1 MKLNIILNKNIQNII
16 GVNNELLVTI
26 KKDLE
31 WFKEHT
37 INSIIV
43 MGYNT
48 FKSLPGNKTINPLK
62 NRLNIVISNNHYNE
76 LLKDIKPDDHIIVYR
91 SFKEFYNHWV
101 PNKENGNQN
110 FYELNEKLRS
120 NLLENYKENI
130 DSFTSTL
137 LRFDFLESYK
147 GITDIFVIGG
157 GELYKHVM
165 DNYKIDSIYET
176 LTDLKIDIET
186 LKLNGKSIIF
196 FNNKIP
202 IDKYKKTYEK
212 VYKGGLELNSVIRS
226 TSNPDNI
233 GKEYIYT
240 FSIYQHKDSINEEE
254 MQYLELLKYINMDG
268 KLRNTRNS
276 KVLSMFSPPQM
287 RFDLRKGFPLLTS
300 KRIGWKTVLRELLWF
315 INGSTNNKEL
325 QEKNVHIWDG
335 NSTKEYMESRG
346 LYDYKEGDLGPIYGF
361 QWRHS
366 GAEYLGSDYNYEGKG
381 VDQLKYIINEIK
393 ENPTSRRIIINSWN
407 PKDLDKMALP
417 PCHIMVQFNIDIEE
431 KYIDAKLTQRSGD
444 MFLGV
449 PFNIASYSMLLHIIG
464 NITGYKPRYL
474 IHDIGDAHIYEGHK
488 DAIEKQL
495 QRKTFTSP
503 IFKIKCKIED
513 IDTIDESI
521 FEMINYKFYPTIKAS
536 MSA

>member
-202 IDKYKKTYEK
+202 IDKYKKTY
-212 VYKGGLELNSVIRS
+212 
-226 TSNPDNI
+226 
-233 GKEYIYT
+233 
-240 FSIYQHKDSINEEE
+240 
-254 MQYLELLKYINMDG
+254 
-268 KLRNTRNS
+268 
-276 KVLSMFSPPQM
+276 
-287 RFDLRKGFPLLTS
+287 
-300 KRIGWKTVLRELLWF
+300 
-315 INGSTNNKEL
+315 
-325 QEKNVHIWDG
+325 
-335 NSTKEYMESRG
+335 
-346 LYDYKEGDLGPIYGF
+346 
-361 QWRHS
+361 
-366 GAEYLGSDYNYEGKG
+366 
-381 VDQLKYIINEIK
+381 
-393 ENPTSRRIIINSWN
+393 
-407 PKDLDKMALP
+407 
-417 PCHIMVQFNIDIEE
+417 
-431 KYIDAKLTQRSGD
+431 
-444 MFLGV
+444 V
-449 PFNIASYSMLLHIIG
+449 PHL
-464 NITGYKPRYL
+464 
-474 IHDIGDAHIYEGHK
+474 
-488 DAIEKQL
+488 
-495 QRKTFTSP
+495 
-503 IFKIKCKIED
+503 
-513 IDTIDESI
+513 
-521 FEMINYKFYPTIKAS
+521 
-536 MSA
+536 

>member
-1 MKLNIILNKNIQNII
+1 MVALAKAGAI
-16 GVNNELLVTI
+16 VTGI
-26 KKDLE
+26 DYSKDALE
-31 WFKEHT
+31 IAQKAIANQPPE
-37 INSIIV
+37 
-43 MGYNT
+43 
-48 FKSLPGNKTINPLK
+48 LK

-300 KRIGWKTVLRELLWF
+300 KRIGRKSF
-315 INGSTNNKEL
+315 
-325 QEKNVHIWDG
+325 
-335 NSTKEYMESRG
+335 
-346 LYDYKEGDLGPIYGF
+346 F
-361 QWRHS
+361 F
-366 GAEYLGSDYNYEGKG
+366 A
-381 VDQLKYIINEIK
+381 VD
-393 ENPTSRRIIINSWN
+393 
-407 PKDLDKMALP
+407 
-417 PCHIMVQFNIDIEE
+417 
-431 KYIDAKLTQRSGD
+431 
-444 MFLGV
+444 
-449 PFNIASYSMLLHIIG
+449 
-464 NITGYKPRYL
+464 
-474 IHDIGDAHIYEGHK
+474 
-488 DAIEKQL
+488 
-495 QRKTFTSP
+495 
-503 IFKIKCKIED
+503 
-513 IDTIDESI
+513 
-521 FEMINYKFYPTIKAS
+521 
-536 MSA
+536 